1 MKIDIREIQ
10 EKNNHKIKQVL
21 ISVMTE
27 YGVPDHGTALQDDE
41 LDNMSNAYNDSN
53 SIYYVVLADNIICG
67 GAGISK
73 LKGTNKNI
81 CELQKMYFLPT
92 IRGKGIGSNLITK
105 CLDFAKKSQYNLC
118 YIETMYNMID
128 AQNLYKKNGFVYID
142 HPMGDTGHSS
152 CPVWMTLEL

>member
-10 EKNNHKIKQVL
+10 EKDNHKIKQVL

-27 YGVPDHGTALQDDE
+27 FGVPDHGTALQDEE
-41 LDNMSNAYNDSN
+41 LDNMSNAYTDNK

-105 CLDFAKKSQYNLC
+105 CLDFAKKNQYNLC

-128 AQNLYKKNGFVYID
+128 AQNLYKKNGFVFID
-142 HPMGDTGHSS
+142 HPIGDTGHSS

>member
-10 EKNNHKIKQVL
+10 EKDNHKIKQVL

-27 YGVPDHGTALQDDE
+27 FGVPDHGTALQDDE
-41 LDNMSNAYNDSN
+41 LDNMSNAYNDNN

-73 LKGTNKNI
+73 LKGTKKNI
-81 CELQKMYFLPT
+81 CELQKMYFLPS

-128 AQNLYKKNGFVYID
+128 AQNLYKKNGFVFID

>member
-10 EKNNHKIKQVL
+10 EKDNHKIKQVL

-27 YGVPDHGTALQDDE
+27 FGVPDHGTALQDDE
-41 LDNMSNAYNDSN
+41 LDNMSNAYIENN

>member
-10 EKNNHKIKQVL
+10 EKDNHKIKQVL

-27 YGVPDHGTALQDDE
+27 FGVPDHGTALQDDE
-41 LDNMSNAYNDSN
+41 LDNMSNAYNDNN
-53 SIYYVVLADNIICG
+53 SIYYVVLADNVICG

-81 CELQKMYFLPT
+81 CELQKMYFLPN

-152 CPVWMTLEL
+152 CPVWMTLKL

>member
-10 EKNNHKIKQVL
+10 EKDNHKIKQVL

-27 YGVPDHGTALQDDE
+27 FGVPDHGTALQDEE
-41 LDNMSNAYNDSN
+41 LDNMSNAYTENN

-128 AQNLYKKNGFVYID
+128 AQNLYKKNGFVFID

>member
-10 EKNNHKIKQVL
+10 EKDNHKIKQVL

-27 YGVPDHGTALQDDE
+27 FGVPDHGTALQDDE
-41 LDNMSNAYNDSN
+41 LDNMSNAYTENN

-81 CELQKMYFLPT
+81 CELQKMYFLPN

-152 CPVWMTLEL
+152 CPVWMTLDL

>member
-10 EKNNHKIKQVL
+10 EKDNHKIKQVL

-27 YGVPDHGTALQDDE
+27 FGVPDHGTALQDEE
-41 LDNMSNAYNDSN
+41 LDNMSNAYTDNK

-105 CLDFAKKSQYNLC
+105 CLDFAIKSQYNLC

-128 AQNLYKKNGFVYID
+128 AQNLYKKNGFVFID
-142 HPMGDTGHSS
+142 HPIGDTGHSS

>member
-10 EKNNHKIKQVL
+10 EKDNHKIKQVL

-27 YGVPDHGTALQDDE
+27 FGVPDHGTALQDDE
-41 LDNMSNAYNDSN
+41 LDNMSNAYTDNN

-81 CELQKMYFLPT
+81 CELQKMYFLPN

-152 CPVWMTLEL
+152 CPVWMTLKL

>member
-10 EKNNHKIKQVL
+10 EKDNHKIKQVL

-27 YGVPDHGTALQDDE
+27 FGVPDHGTALQDEE
-41 LDNMSNAYNDSN
+41 LDNMSNAYTENN

-81 CELQKMYFLPT
+81 CELQKMYFLPN

-152 CPVWMTLEL
+152 CPVWMTLKL

>member
-10 EKNNHKIKQVL
+10 EKDNHKIKQVL

-27 YGVPDHGTALQDDE
+27 FGVPDHGTALQDDE
-41 LDNMSNAYNDSN
+41 LDNMSNAYTENN

-81 CELQKMYFLPT
+81 CELQKMYFLPN

-118 YIETMYNMID
+118 YIETMYNMIG

-152 CPVWMTLEL
+152 CPVWMTLKL

>member
-10 EKNNHKIKQVL
+10 EKDNHKIKEVL
-21 ISVMTE
+21 IRVMTE
-27 YGVPDHGTALQDDE
+27 FGVPDHGTALQDDE
-41 LDNMSNAYNDSN
+41 IDNMSNAYNDNN
-53 SIYYVVLADNIICG
+53 SIYYVVLSDNIICG

-118 YIETMYNMID
+118 YIETMYNMVD

>member
-10 EKNNHKIKQVL
+10 EKDNHKIKQVL

-27 YGVPDHGTALQDDE
+27 FGVPDHGTALQDEE
-41 LDNMSNAYNDSN
+41 LDNMSNAYTDNK

-128 AQNLYKKNGFVYID
+128 AQNLYKKNGFVFID
-142 HPMGDTGHSS
+142 HPIGDTGHSS

>member
-10 EKNNHKIKQVL
+10 EKDNHKIKQVL

-27 YGVPDHGTALQDDE
+27 FGVPDRGTALQDE
-41 LDNMSNAYNDSN
+41 EIDNMSNAYTDNK

-128 AQNLYKKNGFVYID
+128 AQNLYKKNGFVFID

>member
-41 LDNMSNAYNDSN
+41 LDYMSNAYNDSN

-81 CELQKMYFLPT
+81 CELQKMYFLPS

-105 CLDFAKKSQYNLC
+105 CLDFAKKRQYNLC

-152 CPVWMTLEL
+152 CPVWMTLDL

>member
-10 EKNNHKIKQVL
+10 EKDNHKIKQVL

-27 YGVPDHGTALQDDE
+27 FGVPDHGTALQDDE
-41 LDNMSNAYNDSN
+41 LDNMSNAYNENN

-81 CELQKMYFLPT
+81 CELQKMYFLPN

-152 CPVWMTLEL
+152 CPVWMTLKL

>member
-10 EKNNHKIKQVL
+10 EKDNHKIKQVL

-27 YGVPDHGTALQDDE
+27 FGVPDHGTALQDEE
-41 LDNMSNAYNDSN
+41 LDNMSNAYTDNK

-105 CLDFAKKSQYNLC
+105 CLDFAKKNQYNLC

-128 AQNLYKKNGFVYID
+128 AQNLYKKNGFVFID

>member
-10 EKNNHKIKQVL
+10 EKDNHKIKQVL

-27 YGVPDHGTALQDDE
+27 FGVPDHGTALQDDE
-41 LDNMSNAYNDSN
+41 LDNMSNAYNDNN

-105 CLDFAKKSQYNLC
+105 CLDFAIKSQYNLC

-152 CPVWMTLEL
+152 CPVWMTLKL

>member
-10 EKNNHKIKQVL
+10 EKDNHKIKQVL
-21 ISVMTE
+21 ISVMNE
-27 YGVPDHGTALQDDE
+27 FGVPDHGTALQDEE
-41 LDNMSNAYNDSN
+41 LDNMSNAYNDNN

-81 CELQKMYFLPT
+81 CELQKMYFLPN

-105 CLDFAKKSQYNLC
+105 CLDFAIKSQYNLC
-118 YIETMYNMID
+118 YIETMYNMIG

-152 CPVWMTLEL
+152 CPVWMTLDL

>member
-10 EKNNHKIKQVL
+10 EKDNHKIKQVL

-27 YGVPDHGTALQDDE
+27 FGVPDHGTALQDDE
-41 LDNMSNAYNDSN
+41 LDNMSNAYNDNN

-105 CLDFAKKSQYNLC
+105 CLDFAIKSQYNLC

-152 CPVWMTLEL
+152 CPVWMTLHL

>member
-10 EKNNHKIKQVL
+10 EKDNPKIKQVL

-27 YGVPDHGTALQDDE
+27 FGVPDHGTALQDEE
-41 LDNMSNAYNDSN
+41 LDNMSNAYTDNK

-128 AQNLYKKNGFVYID
+128 AQNLYKKNGFVFID

>member
-10 EKNNHKIKQVL
+10 EKDNHKIKQVL

-27 YGVPDHGTALQDDE
+27 FGVPDHGTALQDDE
-41 LDNMSNAYNDSN
+41 LDNMSNAYNDNN

-81 CELQKMYFLPT
+81 CELQKMYFLPN

-152 CPVWMTLEL
+152 CPVWMTLKL

>member
-10 EKNNHKIKQVL
+10 EKDNHKIKQVL

-27 YGVPDHGTALQDDE
+27 FGVPDHGTALQDEE
-41 LDNMSNAYNDSN
+41 LDNMSNAYTDNK

-152 CPVWMTLEL
+152 CPVWMTLHL

>member
-1 MKIDIREIQ
+1 MKIDIREIL
-10 EKNNHKIKQVL
+10 EKDNHKIKQVL

-27 YGVPDHGTALQDDE
+27 FGVPDHGTALQDEE
-41 LDNMSNAYNDSN
+41 LDNMSNAYTDNK

-128 AQNLYKKNGFVYID
+128 AQNLYKKNGFVFID

>member
-10 EKNNHKIKQVL
+10 EKDNHKIKQVL

-27 YGVPDHGTALQDDE
+27 FGVPDHGTALQDDE
-41 LDNMSNAYNDSN
+41 LDNMSNAYTENN

-128 AQNLYKKNGFVYID
+128 AQNLYKKNGFVFID

>member
-10 EKNNHKIKQVL
+10 EKDNHKIKQVL
-21 ISVMTE
+21 ISVMNE
-27 YGVPDHGTALQDDE
+27 FGVPDHGTALQDEE
-41 LDNMSNAYNDSN
+41 LDNMSNAYTDNK

-73 LKGTNKNI
+73 LRGTNKNI

-105 CLDFAKKSQYNLC
+105 CLDFAIKSQYNLC

-152 CPVWMTLEL
+152 CPVWMTLHL

>member
-10 EKNNHKIKQVL
+10 EKDNHKIKQVL
-21 ISVMTE
+21 ISVMNE
-27 YGVPDHGTALQDDE
+27 FGVPDHGTALQDDE
-41 LDNMSNAYNDSN
+41 LDNMSNAYTENN